1 MHTGIVE
8 TKNYRLRPVHMYTCT
23 QTPTCADIYIYIYIS
38 LSVHRKTLGSKRVV

>member
-23 QTPTCADIYIYIYIS
+23 QTPTCADIYIS
-38 LSVHRKTLGSKRVV
+38 LRAQENPRE